1 MCVGFL
7 AMTCTDVTHVGNLIG
22 AMILCW
28 QNLLM
33 LSKVK
38 SHNAADIGMPAVR
51 LNDWVGMNNEVAC
64 TFRSNHISYFTY
76 ILGYQDGF

>member
-7 AMTCTDVTHVGNLIG
+7 AMTCTDVTHVGNFVDVE
-22 AMILCW
+22 
-28 QNLLM
+28 NLLM
-33 LSKVK
+33 LRKVK
-38 SHNAADIGMPAVR
+38 SHSAADTGMPAVR
-51 LNDWVGMNNEVAC
+51 LNNWVGVNNEVAC

>member
-28 QNLLM
+28 QKLLM
-33 LSKVK
+33 LTKVR
-38 SHNAADIGMPAVR
+38 SHSAVDIGMPAVR
-51 LNDWVGMNNEVAC
+51 LND
-64 TFRSNHISYFTY
+64 
-76 ILGYQDGF
+76 